1 MDFIKY
7 IGIPYKLGGR
17 SFEACDC
24 YGLVYLF
31 LLSQGYTLPL
41 YDIGYIMDDREHL
54 IDVNQPLLCG
64 EQVTNPVSNSICLF
78 YRGLHPV
85 HMGVCT
91 NNGIL
96 HTTESYNS
104 VFEPLTSMYLSRY
117 RKKEFYLIDDVY
129 RGV

>member
-1 MDFIKY
+1 MDLIKY
-7 IGIPYKLGGR
+7 IGIPYALGGR
-17 SFEACDC
+17 SFETCDC

-31 LLSQGYTLPL
+31 LKEQGYTLPL
-41 YDIGYIMDDREHL
+41 YDVRYTMGDREQL
-54 IDVNQPLLCG
+54 IDEGQPLICG
-64 EQVTNPVSNSICLF
+64 TRVDNPISNAVCLF

-117 RKKEFYLIDDVY
+117 RKKEFYLIDESY
-129 RGV
+129 RN